1 MLISA
6 QSKLA
11 LLRAAVA
18 TPPPKFQSQ
27 VRAGAVE
34 SSSPPGAQAGG
45 TVLALSLLQ
54 LRPLTA
60 QERSPSPPAA
70 AAGGEKRRAAPPP
83 LWGGAGVWMARRE
96 DGGVTPN
103 GIAKASGGPA
113 ASRGA
118 AKVVTPLG
126 PAAPCRPVLSPPP
139 GLDLSLRGSST
150 GSAGTGLP
158 LPCLGPSR
166 QRRGALGGS
175 GAAEGALGWRPRPL
189 PAAAPSGNKMA
200 PRRVPPGRCGKGS
213 GTLRGSPGPAPFPR
227 GRVAAWAAAE
237 VGAYV
242 S

>member
-1 MLISA
+1 
-6 QSKLA
+6 
-11 LLRAAVA
+11 
-18 TPPPKFQSQ
+18 
-27 VRAGAVE
+27 
-34 SSSPPGAQAGG
+34 
-45 TVLALSLLQ
+45 
-54 LRPLTA
+54 
-60 QERSPSPPAA
+60 
-70 AAGGEKRRAAPPP
+70 
-83 LWGGAGVWMARRE
+83 MARRE

-175 GAAEGALGWRPRPL
+175 GAAGLPRARWAGGRGPCPPLLPQATRWRRGASRQGGAGRGRGPSEAL
-189 PAAAPSGNKMA
+189 PA
-200 PRRVPPGRCGKGS
+200 RRLFPGDES
-213 GTLRGSPGPAPFPR
+213 LRGQPLR
-227 GRVAAWAAAE
+227 
-237 VGAYV
+237 
-242 S
+242 